1 MKKFEEKT
9 IYTERI
15 FEGKVINLRVDDV
28 VLPNGKNSKR
38 ELVEHPGGV
47 SVLAVTDESKIVLV
61 EQYRKPMELTTLE
74 IPAGKREKGEEPIV
88 TAQRELE
95 EETDYTC
102 ERLEYIHSFYTSPG
116 FADELLYL
124 YEAIGLKKNE
134 KEVHLDEDE
143 FVEIVEVTLEEA
155 LELIKIGRIKDAKTI
170 IAIQYYQ
177 LKNNL

>member
-9 IYTERI
+9 IHTERI
-15 FEGKVINLRVDDV
+15 FEGKIINLRVDDV
-28 VLPNGKNSKR
+28 VLPDGRKSKR

-47 SVLAVTDESKIVLV
+47 SVLAVTDEGKIVLV

-88 TAQRELE
+88 TALRELE
-95 EETDYTC
+95 EETTYTC
-102 ERLEYIHSFYTSPG
+102 DKLEFIHSFYTSPG

-124 YEAIGLKKNE
+124 YEAIGLRKNDR
-134 KEVHLDEDE
+134 EVHLDEDE
-143 FVEIVEVTLEEA
+143 FVEILEVTLEEA
-155 LELIKIGRIKDAKTI
+155 LELIKIGRIQDAKTI

-177 LKNNL
+177 LKNK